1 MAEPELAPRKPRIR
15 KSAPTFREVAEK
27 QSSGEAGPKKQRQSG
42 LGGALK
48 RPFAKATKPENEL
61 TRAIVRLLRPIGK
74 VLNWLVPRYF
84 VNSWRELK
92 LVTWPGRRET
102 WRLTGAVFVFAI
114 VFGLMITVVDKAI
127 DRIFKEI
134 ILK

>member
-15 KSAPTFREVAEK
+15 NSAPTFREIAEK
-27 QSSGEAGPKKQRQSG
+27 KSSGEASQKKQRRS
-42 LGGALK
+42 
-48 RPFAKATKPENEL
+48 R
-61 TRAIVRLLRPIGK
+61 IVSTDNRLIRLVGRLLRPISK
-74 VLNWLVPRYF
+74 VLSWLVPRYF

-114 VFGLMITVVDKAI
+114 VFGLMITVVDKVI
-127 DRIFKEI
+127 DRIFKDI
-134 ILK
+134 VLK